1 MSIVHH
7 SISFTIGK
15 AATNNVVSSPIS
27 VRHFFQ
33 KPDLSRWTVP
43 SKVVGNGKGEG
54 SGNKLLLEYGFG
66 PSIFNVVVVFPLK

>member
-15 AATNNVVSSPIS
+15 AATNNVVSSTLL

-33 KPDLSRWTVP
+33 KPNLSRWTVP
-43 SKVVGNGKGEG
+43 LKVVGNEKGGG
-54 SGNKLLLEYGFG
+54 SRNKLLLEYGFG
-66 PSIFNVVVVFPLK
+66 PWRSMSV